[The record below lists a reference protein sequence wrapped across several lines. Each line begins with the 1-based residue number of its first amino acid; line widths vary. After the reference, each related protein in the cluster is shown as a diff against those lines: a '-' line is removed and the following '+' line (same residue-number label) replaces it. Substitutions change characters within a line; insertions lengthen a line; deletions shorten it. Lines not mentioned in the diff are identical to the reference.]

1 MCSTADLDLRLIPQC
16 EPLWKQFRHMGRVH
30 ENYLSTLTFGQ
41 VKFDTLGGSYDGKA
55 SKLDLNDYFERL
67 EKCHCDIF
75 ANIRSDQVV
84 SWFGDDVRPIIH
96 LSRLLAYEMLHH
108 GQLILYWRV
117 LGYSFS
123 KSWANW
129 GEH

>member
-30 ENYLSTLTFGQ
+30 ENYLSALTFGQ

-96 LSRLLAYEMLHH
+96 LSR
-108 GQLILYWRV
+108 WRMKRCIMV
-117 LGYSFS
+117 SSFYI
-123 KSWANW
+123 
-129 GEH
+129 GGL